1 MGQGTSK
8 YRKIM
13 RTPQT
18 GENAGKKLWYATAV
32 SDREMSFEDFV
43 THISEHNS
51 PYSRGT
57 IHGVLMDTLDC
68 LKHLILDGKSVR
80 FSDLG
85 LFSIGMTS
93 RGEVSKEKVT
103 AASVQGVHLIVRNTK
118 TWSNAELKKL
128 TKIVAYDEY
137 TSVADGGGGTENTP
151 GGGGTSQGAG
161 GGTSQGTG
169 GETNKDNGGTSQ
181 GGGDTSQGGGGTD
194 GGGDNVSL

>member
-128 TKIVAYDEY
+128 TKIVAYDDY
-137 TSVADGGGGTENTP
+137 TSGADGGGTENTP
-151 GGGGTSQGAG
+151 GGGTSQGTGGGTSQGTG

-181 GGGDTSQGGGGTD
+181 GGGGTD
-194 GGGDNVSL
+194 SGGDNVNF

>member
-1 MGQGTSK
+1 
-8 YRKIM
+8 
-13 RTPQT
+13 
-18 GENAGKKLWYATAV
+18 
-32 SDREMSFEDFV
+32 MSFEDFV

-103 AASVQGVHLIVRNTK
+103 ASVQGVHLIVRNTK
-118 TWSNAELKKL
+118 SWSNAELKKL

-137 TSVADGGGGTENTP
+137 TSGADGGDGTENTP
-151 GGGGTSQGAG
+151 GGGTSQGTG

-181 GGGDTSQGGGGTD
+181 GGGETD
-194 GGGDNVSL
+194 SSGDNVNF

>member
-118 TWSNAELKKL
+118 SWSNAELKKL
-128 TKIVAYDEY
+128 TKIVAYDDY
-137 TSVADGGGGTENTP
+137 TTGADNGGGTENTP
-151 GGGGTSQGAG
+151 GGGTSQGA
-161 GGTSQGTG
+161 G

-181 GGGDTSQGGGGTD
+181 GGGGTSQGGGGTSQGT
-194 GGGDNVSL
+194 GGTDSGDDNVSL

>member
-128 TKIVAYDEY
+128 TKIVAYDDY
-137 TSVADGGGGTENTP
+137 TTGADDGGGTENTP
-151 GGGGTSQGAG
+151 GGGDTSQGAG
-161 GGTSQGTG
+161 GDTSQGTG
-169 GETNKDNGGTSQ
+169 GDTNKDNGG
-181 GGGDTSQGGGGTD
+181 TSQGGGGTD

>member
-8 YRKIM
+8 YRKVT

-103 AASVQGVHLIVRNTK
+103 AASVLGVHLIVRNTK
-118 TWSNAELKKL
+118 SWSNAELKKL
-128 TKIVAYDEY
+128 TKIVAYDDY
-137 TSVADGGGGTENTP
+137 TSGADGGGEENTP
-151 GGGGTSQGAG
+151 GGGNTSPGT
-161 GGTSQGTG
+161 

-181 GGGDTSQGGGGTD
+181 GGGGTSQGTGGTD
-194 GGGDNVSL
+194 SGDTGNGDNVDL

>member
-128 TKIVAYDEY
+128 TKIVAYDDY
-137 TSVADGGGGTENTP
+137 TSGVDGGGGTENTP

-161 GGTSQGTG
+161 GTNQGTG

-181 GGGDTSQGGGGTD
+181 GGGETD
-194 GGGDNVSL
+194 SSGDNVNF

>member
-118 TWSNAELKKL
+118 SWSNAELKKL
-128 TKIVAYDEY
+128 TKIVAYDDY
-137 TSVADGGGGTENTP
+137 TSGADGGGGTENTP

-161 GGTSQGTG
+161 GGTSQGAG
-169 GETNKDNGGTSQ
+169 GETNKDNSGTSQ

-194 GGGDNVSL
+194 SGGDNVNF

>member
-1 MGQGTSK
+1 MGLGTSK
-8 YRKIM
+8 YRKVM
-13 RTPQT
+13 RTPQS

-68 LKHLILDGKSVR
+68 LKELILDGKSVR

-93 RGEVSKEKVT
+93 RGEETREKVT

-118 TWSNAELKKL
+118 NWSNAELKKL

-137 TSVADGGGGTENTP
+137 VAGEGGGTAGNP
-151 GGGGTSQGAG
+151 SGGS
-161 GGTSQGTG
+161 S
-169 GETNKDNGGTSQ
+169 S
-181 GGGDTSQGGGGTD
+181 GDTTQGGGGTQE
-194 GGGDNVSL
+194 GGGSQEGGGGTQEGGGGKTDSGDVGL

>member
-8 YRKIM
+8 YRKVT

-93 RGEVSKEKVT
+93 RGEATREKVT
-103 AASVQGVHLIVRNTK
+103 AASVLGVHLIVRNTK
-118 TWSNAELKKL
+118 SWSNAELKKL
-128 TKIVAYDEY
+128 TKIVAYDDY
-137 TSVADGGGGTENTP
+137 TSGAGGGEENTP
-151 GGGGTSQGAG
+151 GGENTNPGT
-161 GGTSQGTG
+161 

-181 GGGDTSQGGGGTD
+181 GGGGTSPGTGGTD
-194 GGGDNVSL
+194 SGDTGNGDNVDF

>member
-128 TKIVAYDEY
+128 TKIVAYDDY
-137 TSVADGGGGTENTP
+137 TSGAEDGGGTENTP

-181 GGGDTSQGGGGTD
+181 GGGETD
-194 GGGDNVSL
+194 SSGDNVNF

>member
-128 TKIVAYDEY
+128 TKIVAYDDY
-137 TSVADGGGGTENTP
+137 TSGADGGGTENTP
-151 GGGGTSQGAG
+151 SGGGTSQGAG

-181 GGGDTSQGGGGTD
+181 GGGETD
-194 GGGDNVSL
+194 SSGDNVNF

>member
-128 TKIVAYDEY
+128 TKIVAYDDY
-137 TSVADGGGGTENTP
+137 TSGADGGGTENTP
-151 GGGGTSQGAG
+151 GGGGNSQGAG

-181 GGGDTSQGGGGTD
+181 GGGGTD
-194 GGGDNVSL
+194 SGGDNVNF

>member
-128 TKIVAYDEY
+128 TKIVAYDDY
-137 TSVADGGGGTENTP
+137 TSGAEDGGGTENTP

-161 GGTSQGTG
+161 GGTSQGAG

-194 GGGDNVSL
+194 SGGDNVNF

>member
-118 TWSNAELKKL
+118 SWSNAELKKL

-137 TSVADGGGGTENTP
+137 TSGADGGDGTENTP
-151 GGGGTSQGAG
+151 GGGTSQGTG

-181 GGGDTSQGGGGTD
+181 GGGETD
-194 GGGDNVSL
+194 SSGDNVNF

>member
-118 TWSNAELKKL
+118 SWSNAELKKL
-128 TKIVAYDEY
+128 TKIVAYDDY
-137 TSVADGGGGTENTP
+137 TSGVDGGGGTGNTP
-151 GGGGTSQGAG
+151 SGGTSQGAG

-181 GGGDTSQGGGGTD
+181 GGGETD
-194 GGGDNVSL
+194 SSGDNVNF